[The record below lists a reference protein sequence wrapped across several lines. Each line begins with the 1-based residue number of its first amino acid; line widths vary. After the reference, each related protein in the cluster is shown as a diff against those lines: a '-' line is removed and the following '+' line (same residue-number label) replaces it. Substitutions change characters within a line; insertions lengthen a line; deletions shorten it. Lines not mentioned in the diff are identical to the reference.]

1 MTVLALQF
9 QIHNVW
15 MDFEI
20 TVQNKKYQKLKIL
33 SIQINRNYGL
43 NVNLIVY
50 DELGITVTKF
60 EILNPKN

>member
-1 MTVLALQF
+1 MCGSSL
-9 QIHNVW
+9 
-15 MDFEI
+15 DFEI

-43 NVNLIVY
+43 NVNLKVY
-50 DELGITVTKF
+50 DELEITVTTF

>member
-1 MTVLALQF
+1 MCGSSL
-9 QIHNVW
+9 
-15 MDFEI
+15 DFKI

-43 NVNLIVY
+43 NVNLKVY
-50 DELGITVTKF
+50 NELEITVTTF

>member
-1 MTVLALQF
+1 MCGSSL
-9 QIHNVW
+9 
-15 MDFEI
+15 DFEI

-43 NVNLIVY
+43 NVNLKVY
-50 DELGITVTKF
+50 DELGITVTTF